1 MKLLIVDDHSMV
13 RAGLAALLEQPRY
26 NMSVLLAKD
35 AKEGLD
41 VVHANPDIEVVLLD
55 ISMPEIDGIAAL
67 KDFGKAR
74 PDLPVI
80 LLAASEN
87 SSDIRRGLAAGALG
101 YVPKSSSPETLLSAI
116 RLVMSGEVYVPPVM
130 LRSGGNG
137 EDAAVSLHQITIPLT
152 RRQIEVLRLLDR
164 GLSNKAIGRELQ
176 LAERTVKAHITAIFK
191 SLRVTNR
198 TEAVAFA
205 RRANVL

>member
-26 NMSVLLAKD
+26 SMSVLLAKD
-35 AKEGLD
+35 AAEGLD
-41 VVHANPDIEVVLLD
+41 VIGANPDIEVVLLD
-55 ISMPEIDGIAAL
+55 ISMPGVDGIAAL
-67 KDFGKAR
+67 KDFGKIR

-87 SSDIRRGLAAGALG
+87 PGDIRRGLAAGALG

-130 LRSGGNG
+130 LRSDGGTDG
-137 EDAAVSLHQITIPLT
+137 VAASLYQITIPLT

-164 GLSNKAIGRELQ
+164 GLSNKAIGRELH

-198 TEAVAFA
+198 NDAVAFA
-205 RRANVL
+205 RRANVV

>member
-26 NMSVLLAKD
+26 SMSVLLAKD

-41 VVHANPDIEVVLLD
+41 VVGANPDIEVVLLD

-67 KDFGKAR
+67 KEFGRIR

-87 SSDIRRGLAAGALG
+87 PSDIRRGLAAGALG

-116 RLVMSGEVYVPPVM
+116 RLVMSGEVSVPPVM
-130 LRSGGNG
+130 LRGDGNG
-137 EDAAVSLHQITIPLT
+137 GEPAGSLHHITIPLT
-152 RRQIEVLRLLDR
+152 KRQIEVLRFLDR

-198 TEAVAFA
+198 ADAVAFA